1 MTKTQLITEKLSLD
15 SIHHFSQLGGLELL
29 SQITQF
35 LHRTF
40 NSHSSMVIEL
50 DKMRYKAHNLSCAS
64 VAYFGA
70 FRSVISGLS
79 DHPFRFKPITDSAI
93 IRSLL
98 A

>member
-15 SIHHFSQLGGLELL
+15 SIHHFSQLGLELL

-50 DKMRYKAHNLSCAS
+50 DKMR
-64 VAYFGA
+64 
-70 FRSVISGLS
+70 
-79 DHPFRFKPITDSAI
+79 
-93 IRSLL
+93 
-98 A
+98 

>member
-50 DKMRYKAHNLSCAS
+50 DKMRYGN
-64 VAYFGA
+64 
-70 FRSVISGLS
+70 
-79 DHPFRFKPITDSAI
+79 HPVN
-93 IRSLL
+93 
-98 A
+98 

>member
-64 VAYFGA
+64 VEP
-70 FRSVISGLS
+70 S
-79 DHPFRFKPITDSAI
+79 
-93 IRSLL
+93 SLEL
-98 A
+98 YYELQGTPW